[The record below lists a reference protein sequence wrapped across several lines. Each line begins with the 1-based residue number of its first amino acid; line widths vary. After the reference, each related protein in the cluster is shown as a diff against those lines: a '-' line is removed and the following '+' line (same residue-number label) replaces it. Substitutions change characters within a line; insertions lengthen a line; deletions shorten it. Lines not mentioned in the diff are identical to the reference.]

1 MKELH
6 GCTCDE
12 GTWEATLDTMPLHEK
27 TLRVKGICTCP
38 TTGYKV
44 RLVKAQPQGINKEVL
59 ILRLE
64 TTPPDG
70 NSGQI
75 VTPYEPAYT
84 EMGASYR
91 KVTILPCDITVDVK
105 VIS

>member
-6 GCTCDE
+6 GCTCNE
-12 GTWEATLDTMPLHEK
+12 GTWEASLDTMPMHEK

-44 RLVKAQPQGINKEVL
+44 RLVRAEPQGINPEIL

-64 TTPPDG
+64 TTPPG
-70 NSGQI
+70 GMAGQMM
-75 VTPYEPAYT
+75 TPHEVSYT

-91 KVTILPCDITVDVK
+91 KVTILPCDITVDVRN
-105 VIS
+105 IS